1 MIQVCVSI
9 ARYIKEVIHKSG
21 RFSLIVAFWILQ
33 FWWEKWITLLFY
45 YCFCVLFPSITESFK
60 SSWILIPQGCEI
72 LFWWYLVT
80 LSCKFKR
87 TTLISIFSLSQ
98 AQHKPRSDATERI
111 WKMWKFQGT
120 GNCNRFP
127 AFLWIY
133 EDIKLH
139 KCGGRQWKMR
149 PLKDSERLAS
159 SYMYGEKKDIV
170 QRQQIKQK
178 NCIKKPGSTGFSK
191 TDSSDKPH
199 MCGNKKHIF
208 NLHIVLG
215 NLFFFICWETSRNCV
230 GYRGTVTRISKRWS
244 TPSSP
249 GSEFLYVL
257 QGNSASTS
265 TCFSS

>member
-1 MIQVCVSI
+1 MQQ
-9 ARYIKEVIHKSG
+9 RESG
-21 RFSLIVAFWILQ
+21 KCGSFRELAIVTDFLHSCEYMKTSNCTNVEGDS
-33 FWWEKWITLLFY
+33 EKWD
-45 YCFCVLFPSITESFK
+45 PWK
-60 SSWILIPQGCEI
+60 ILKGWRVAICME
-72 LFWWYLVT
+72 
-80 LSCKFKR
+80 K
-87 TTLISIFSLSQ
+87 
-98 AQHKPRSDATERI
+98 
-111 WKMWKFQGT
+111 
-120 GNCNRFP
+120 
-127 AFLWIY
+127 
-133 EDIKLH
+133 
-139 KCGGRQWKMR
+139 
-149 PLKDSERLAS
+149 
-159 SYMYGEKKDIV
+159 KKDIV

-230 GYRGTVTRISKRWS
+230 GYRGTVTRTSKRWS